1 MSRRAI
7 FHESDLSRLLRAAR
21 KAGLE
26 VARVEIDKDGKIVLV
41 TGAPAAGDTKGAN
54 EWDSVLKQ

>member
-7 FHESDLSRLLRAAR
+7 FREADVSRALKGAK

-26 VARVEIDKDGKIVLV
+26 VARVEIDRDGKIILV
-41 TGAPAAGDTKGAN
+41 AGAKCQTDEVPGN
-54 EWDSVLKQ
+54 EWDSVLK